1 MNTQN
6 YEIDNKKEEE
16 YYENKYL
23 KYKIKYNNLKKYF
36 LQKGGIDYPWPE
48 PRKSNL
54 LYIAL
59 VISPDSDAGMEIDA
73 RTKATIK
80 QSAFGNMG
88 GNNPLRAPHLSL
100 LQINVPQDDFT
111 MRDRQPLHYY
121 ISSNIGTVLNMI
133 ESSFLSIFNN
143 TKIHSQMGNYN
154 KLGSFIARIYDD
166 NSSGLH
172 HAAGLYNNVKQ
183 LQTTFRETIE
193 RFLLQQL
200 GPPTQINIE
209 PSLSPSW
216 SDPKSTKSSALLP
229 QHTHYSGNGNRF
241 PHSAMSINVYST
253 TGWEP
258 HISLFR
264 IPPSQT
270 PANLIKDFQDNKKS
284 RNMSFINLWSQ
295 RTTLNGHAGSLSYIF
310 VSFYGVNFW
319 IPL

>member
-6 YEIDNKKEEE
+6 YEIDNKKEEN

-36 LQKGGIDYPWPE
+36 LQTGGFDYPWPE

-59 VISPDSDAGMEIDA
+59 VISPDSDAGMEIDV

-88 GNNPLRAPHLSL
+88 GNNLLRAPHLSL
-100 LQINVPQDDFT
+100 LQINVPQDDFKV
-111 MRDRQPLHYY
+111 RDIQPLHYY

-133 ESSFLSIFNN
+133 KLSFLSIFNN
-143 TKIHSQMGNYN
+143 TSIHSEAGHYN
-154 KLGSFIARIYDD
+154 QLGSFIARVYDD
-166 NSSGLH
+166 KAN
-172 HAAGLYNNVKQ
+172 GLYNNVKQ

-193 RFLLQQL
+193 RFLFQQL
-200 GPPTQINIE
+200 GPYDQINIQTN
-209 PSLSPSW
+209 LSPQW
-216 SDPKSTKSSALLP
+216 SDSKSTKPPAL
-229 QHTHYSGNGNRF
+229 HTHYSGKGNNF

-253 TGWEP
+253 TNWEP

-264 IPPSQT
+264 IPSLQNSAT
-270 PANLIKDFQDNKKS
+270 LIKGFIDNQ
-284 RNMSFINLWSQ
+284 RGGNMSYINLWHHG
-295 RTTLNGHAGSLSYIF
+295 TTLNGRAGSLSHIF

-319 IPL
+319 IPLL